1 MKTKWD
7 ESEAIQPFIN
17 INILFCRQTWPA
29 RSSSSSSCSLN
40 LFSSSCFCFFR
51 RVTWFQVVCWT
62 GVKVIINEDQ
72 TSSWSAPLFSRSA
85 TSLPRL
91 LILSSLYST
100 SSFIAW
106 TFVLSQGCKTS
117 FSFMSISYFDLRLWM
132 WQPECDT
139 VWHKGRSL
147 SREHPPFHIQAGWS
161 NIQHSTVLV
170 TVKSIAIADRAI
182 VNPDNV
188 IEIFFC
194 HRFNLCLHQ
203 NHPHSDHRILIH
215 CDLSPP
221 RQCYNKIYWDLLLS
235 SFQSL
240 SPFPTRL

>member
-7 ESEAIQPFIN
+7 ESQAIQPFIN

-106 TFVLSQGCKTS
+106 TFVLSQGCS
-117 FSFMSISYFDLRLWM
+117 FSFMSIISIWDSGCDSQSVTQCDIKEEVCHESIHHSTSRLDD
-132 WQPECDT
+132 PT
-139 VWHKGRSL
+139 
-147 SREHPPFHIQAGWS
+147 FHIQA
-161 NIQHSTVLV
+161 VLV
-170 TVKSIAIADRAI
+170 TVKSITIADRAI

-203 NHPHSDHRILIH
+203 NHPHSDSYPL
-215 CDLSPP
+215 
-221 RQCYNKIYWDLLLS
+221 W
-235 SFQSL
+235 
-240 SPFPTRL
+240 PFPTRL